1 MPAFKKEH
9 IDALFEEI
17 EGHYKETPERE
28 QLHRDAHLAIA
39 LHDAGRELP
48 DSIDDDR
55 VVDLPKSTTSN
66 QAAKALKT
74 SWVKE

>member
-17 EGHYKETPERE
+17 ESNYKETPERE

-39 LHDAGRELP
+39 LQDAGRELP
-48 DSIDDDR
+48 DHIDDR
-55 VVDLPKSTTSN
+55 IVDLIARHKPD
-66 QAAKALKT
+66 
-74 SWVKE
+74 

>member
-17 EGHYKETPERE
+17 ESNYKETPERE

-48 DSIDDDR
+48 DSIDDR
-55 VVDLPKSTTSN
+55 VVDLVSKHKPD
-66 QAAKALKT
+66 
-74 SWVKE
+74 